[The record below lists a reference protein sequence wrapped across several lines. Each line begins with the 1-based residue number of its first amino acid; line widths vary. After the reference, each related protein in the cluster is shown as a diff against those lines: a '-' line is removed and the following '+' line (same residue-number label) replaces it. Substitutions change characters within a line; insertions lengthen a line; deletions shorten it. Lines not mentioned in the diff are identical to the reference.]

1 MQCFH
6 RIFFLQIDGGIPNGG
21 FIGDNG
27 YAIVDE
33 TTAERIQ
40 KKKKKRDSDKED
52 QEIADDLTGANGHA
66 KLIEDEEEEEKKK
79 EKKKKKKKKKDKDKE
94 DGEEAKDEDEAEE
107 AGEEEE

>member
-1 MQCFH
+1 MFCN
-6 RIFFLQIDGGIPNGG
+6 ISPLDGGIPNGG

-27 YAIVDE
+27 YAVVDE

-66 KLIEDEEEEEKKK
+66 KLIEDGEEEEKKK
-79 EKKKKKKKKKDKDKE
+79 EKKKKKKKKKDKEDAE
-94 DGEEAKDEDEAEE
+94 DGAKEEEEAEE
-107 AGEEEE
+107 AEEE